1 MHFLVLFIDVFFY
14 CLDDAAPPTPTQGK
28 IYTQPFSGFAS
39 HAIIVNKN
47 NHSADFLC
55 PLIDSIRST
64 RAMLQFYLYNITV
77 NCWLLIWLTNKGV
90 G

>member
-39 HAIIVNKN
+39 HAVVVKKKQP
-47 NHSADFLC
+47 F
-55 PLIDSIRST
+55 R
-64 RAMLQFYLYNITV
+64 
-77 NCWLLIWLTNKGV
+77 WLFMPSDW
-90 G
+90 